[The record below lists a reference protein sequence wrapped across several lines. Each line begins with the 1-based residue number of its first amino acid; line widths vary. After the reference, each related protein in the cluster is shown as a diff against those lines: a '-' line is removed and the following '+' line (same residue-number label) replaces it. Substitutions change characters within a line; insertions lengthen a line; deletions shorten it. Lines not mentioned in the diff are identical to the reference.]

1 MAGRIGPGWG
11 GGQVCVP
18 GDAGHLADWR
28 GGVPALGSRDI
39 PPPRESRGEVPQ
51 ARPLDSSPDI
61 FGHAFEVRSKER
73 LLRDPLHGLIAVDE
87 GSADGRLLVRLIDA
101 AEVQRLRRIRQLGL
115 AHYAFQGAEHSRFT
129 HSVGALH
136 LMGRLLEQLSR
147 GYTIDSEL
155 AFYARVAALLHD
167 IGHGPFSHVSERILG
182 RRHEEWTLR
191 ILHDD
196 ATGVHRALSGYS
208 RSLPSVIESMIRG
221 MAKPGY
227 LCSLVSSQLDVD
239 RLDYLL
245 RDSLMTGV
253 KYGIFDLDRLMHM
266 LRISPAGDKIIVAEG
281 GIIPV
286 EKYIQARY
294 HMYRQ
299 VYLHKTVTAAE
310 AMLAALLRR
319 AGELLQQGQDAG
331 MDPDSAFGRALT
343 APEDLALQDFLELDD
358 VECWAH
364 IKRWTRAADPILGDL
379 SRRMLTRR
387 LFKTLEINAA
397 LPDAAARIDRA
408 RAAVETAGLDPR
420 YYFLRAD
427 STDTPYTPYD
437 LAAPRAADHIFIEDG
452 KGGIVDVAMLS
463 PTIEVFTKSKYT
475 LSRLVFPER
484 HAEVDLR
491 AQIRAA
497 FDAPSQSPLP

>member
-1 MAGRIGPGWG
+1 MG
-11 GGQVCVP
+11 
-18 GDAGHLADWR
+18 AD
-28 GGVPALGSRDI
+28 GAV
-39 PPPRESRGEVPQ
+39 GEGNE
-51 ARPLDSSPDI
+51 LESSPDI

-87 GSADGRLLVRLIDA
+87 GSPDGRLLVRLIDA

-115 AHYAFQGAEHSRFT
+115 AHYAFPGAEHSRFT
-129 HSVGALH
+129 HSIGALH

-155 AFYARVAALLHD
+155 AFYARIAALLHD
-167 IGHGPFSHVSERILG
+167 VGHGPFSHVSERILG
-182 RRHEEWTLR
+182 RRHEAWTLR

-196 ATGVHRALSGYS
+196 VTDVHRILSEYS

-253 KYGIFDLDRLMHM
+253 KYGIFDLDRLAHM
-266 LRISPAGDKIIVAEG
+266 LRISPAGDKLVVAEG

-299 VYLHKTVTAAE
+299 VYLHKTVTSAE
-310 AMLAALLRR
+310 AMLTALLRR
-319 AGELLQQGQDAG
+319 AGELLGLGQEAG
-331 MDPDSAFGRALT
+331 MDPDCALGRALT
-343 APEDLALQDFLELDD
+343 EPEDLSLSDYLELDD
-358 VECWAH
+358 VEWWAQ
-364 IKRWTRAADPILGDL
+364 IKRWTRAADPVLRDL
-379 SRRMLTRR
+379 AARMMTRR
-387 LFKTLEINAA
+387 LFKTLEIDGSQPEAEE
-397 LPDAAARIDRA
+397 RIGKA
-408 RAAVETAGLDPR
+408 RAVIERADLDPR
-420 YYFLRAD
+420 YYFLRTD
-427 STDTPYTPYD
+427 STDTPYAPYD
-437 LAAPRAADHIFIEDG
+437 LAAPKAADHIFIEDG

-475 LSRLVFPER
+475 LSRLVFPDR
-484 HAEVDLR
+484 HNGRDLR
-491 AQIRAA
+491 DEIRAA
-497 FDAPSQSPLP
+497 FEPAGAGPRK